1 MNELELA
8 QGKEKSTVIK
18 AVQALRHS
26 VTAAQVS
33 ASTGMPLSRAVQLL
47 NQVASDTDG
56 ALLVNDRG
64 EIQYRFAPNFQ
75 DRYFTN
81 KLKKT
86 LLTAGIFVFE
96 AGFYLL
102 RVSFGI
108 MLVFSLLVIV
118 LLFIA
123 LILGVL
129 GDSSSGGDSGGG
141 GGGDIGL
148 GGLPDVGLFD
158 VASIADG
165 FAWRYGPGH
174 QEKLYELEY
183 SDEKKANF
191 FLEVFSFLFGDG
203 NPNANLDKQRWQFIA
218 KLIVDNGGVV
228 TEEEVQPLLD
238 GTKSS
243 ILPVLVRFNGRP
255 EVTEHGGII
264 YVFPELA
271 QQSSAILDS
280 LSLPGTDETPEGK
293 IRSNV
298 GARYYEMVIR
308 PQEEAM
314 RNQSHLPAEP
324 RKVTLE
330 KVQRPPFLQ
339 ERYWE
344 FSQFSLASS
353 LWVTTLAALNLGGSY
368 WLYKHIATS
377 ALLHRYAALIDCL
390 LAYAVIFVAL
400 PLVRIIFN
408 WCANSFI
415 ERRNAERQKA
425 YAVIERPNAELR
437 QTMAAGALMRRELA
451 KTNNQPSKIVY
462 TTERENLEQEFE
474 QKGF

>member
-8 QGKEKSTVIK
+8 QGKEKSTVIR
-18 AVQALRHS
+18 AVQALKHS

-33 ASTGMPLSRAVQLL
+33 ASTGMPISRTVQLL
-47 NQVASDTDG
+47 NQVAADTDG
-56 ALLVNDRG
+56 ALIVNDRG
-64 EIQYRFAPNFQ
+64 EIQYKFAPNFQ
-75 DRYFTN
+75 DRYFTD

-108 MLVFSLLVIV
+108 MLVMSLLVIV

-123 LILGVL
+123 LIIAAL
-129 GDSSSGGDSGGG
+129 GDSSGGGDSGGG
-141 GGGDIGL
+141 GDIGI

-183 SDEKKANF
+183 NEEKKANF

-203 NPNANLDKQRWQFIA
+203 DPNSNIEKQRWQYIA

-228 TEEEVQPLLD
+228 TEEEVQPLLE
-238 GTKSS
+238 GSKSS

-255 EVTEHGGII
+255 EVTENGGIV
-264 YVFPELA
+264 YVFAELA
-271 QQSSAILDS
+271 QQSPAILDS
-280 LSLPGTDETPEGK
+280 LNLPSASETPEGK

-314 RNQSHLPAEP
+314 RNQQHLPAEP
-324 RKVTLE
+324 RKVNLQ
-330 KVQRPPFLQ
+330 KVQRPPYLQ
-339 ERYWE
+339 ENFWE
-344 FSQFSLASS
+344 FSQFPLSSS
-353 LWVTTLAALNLGGSY
+353 LWVTTLAALNLAGSY

-400 PLVRIIFN
+400 PFLRIVFN
-408 WCANSFI
+408 WCVNSFI
-415 ERRNAERQKA
+415 ERRNLERQKA

-437 QTMAAGALMRRELA
+437 QTMAAGAMLRRELA
-451 KTNNQPSKIVY
+451 QTMKQPSQIVY

-474 QKGF
+474 QQGY

>member
-18 AVQALRHS
+18 AIQALKHS

-33 ASTGMPLSRAVQLL
+33 ASTGMPMARTMQLL
-47 NQVASDTDG
+47 NQVAADTDG
-56 ALLVNDRG
+56 ALIVNNRG
-64 EIQYRFAPNFQ
+64 EIQYKFAPNFQ
-75 DRYFTN
+75 DKYLAD
-81 KLKKT
+81 KLKKM
-86 LLTAGIFVFE
+86 LFTAAVFLFE
-96 AGFYLL
+96 AGFYIL
-102 RVSFGI
+102 RVSFGV

-123 LILGVL
+123 LILGAL
-129 GDSSSGGDSGGG
+129 GDSGSGGDGGSS
-141 GGGDIGL
+141 DF

-158 VASIADG
+158 IASIGDG

-183 SDEKKANF
+183 NEEKKANF

-203 NPNANLDKQRWQFIA
+203 DPNSNIEKQRWQYIA

-228 TEEEVQPLLD
+228 TEEEVKPLLE
-238 GTKSS
+238 GEKSS

-255 EVTEHGGII
+255 EVTENGGIV
-264 YVFPELA
+264 YVFAELA
-271 QQSSAILDS
+271 QQSSAILDT
-280 LSLPGTDETPEGK
+280 LSLPSSEETTEGK

-298 GARYYEMVIR
+298 GARYYEMVIK
-308 PQEEAM
+308 PQQEAM
-314 RNQSHLPAEP
+314 RSQQHLPVEH
-324 RKVTLE
+324 RKVTLQ
-330 KVQRPPFLQ
+330 KVHRPPFLQ
-339 ERYWE
+339 ESFWE
-344 FSQFSLASS
+344 FSQFPLSSS
-353 LWVTTLAALNLGGSY
+353 LWVTSLAALNLAGSY

-400 PLVRIIFN
+400 PFIRIIFN
-408 WCANSFI
+408 YCANYFI
-415 ERRNAERQKA
+415 ERRNAARQKS

-437 QTMAAGALMRRELA
+437 KTMAAGAMLRRELA
-451 KTNNQPSKIVY
+451 HAINQPSTVVY

-474 QKGF
+474 QRGL

>member
-1 MNELELA
+1 LNELELA

-18 AVQALRHS
+18 AIQALKHS

-33 ASTGMPLSRAVQLL
+33 ASTGMPLARTMQLL
-47 NQVASDTDG
+47 NQVAADTDG
-56 ALLVNDRG
+56 ALIVNDRG

-75 DRYFTN
+75 DRYFTD

-86 LLTAGIFVFE
+86 LLTAGIFFFE

-108 MLVFSLLVIV
+108 MLVMSLLVIV

-123 LILGVL
+123 LIVAAL
-129 GDSSSGGDSGGG
+129 GDSSGGADSG
-141 GGGDIGL
+141 GGGDIGI

-158 VASIADG
+158 VASITDG

-174 QEKLYELEY
+174 QERLYELEY
-183 SDEKKANF
+183 NDEKKANF

-203 NPNANLDKQRWQFIA
+203 DPNSNIEKQRWQYIA

-228 TEEEVQPLLD
+228 TEEEVQPLLE
-238 GTKSS
+238 GSKSS

-255 EVTEHGGII
+255 EVTENGGIV
-264 YVFPELA
+264 YVFAELA
-271 QQSSAILDS
+271 QQSAAILDT
-280 LSLPGTDETPEGK
+280 LNLPSASETPEGK

-314 RNQSHLPAEP
+314 RNQQHLSAEP
-324 RKVTLE
+324 RKVNLQ
-330 KVQRPPFLQ
+330 KVQRPPYLQ
-339 ERYWE
+339 ESFWE
-344 FSQFSLASS
+344 FSQFPLSSS
-353 LWVTTLAALNLGGSY
+353 LWVTTLAALNLAGSY

-400 PLVRIIFN
+400 PFLRIIFN
-408 WCANSFI
+408 YCANSFI
-415 ERRNAERQKA
+415 ERRNAARQKA
-425 YAVIERPNAELR
+425 YAVIERPDAELR
-437 QTMAAGALMRRELA
+437 KTMAGGAMLRRELA
-451 KTNNQPSKIVY
+451 QAIKQPSQIVY

-474 QKGF
+474 QQGY